1 MSPPAHIRYLILGAG
16 GAGLS
21 LCHALLARGV
31 TEPIVILDPKPRFE
45 DDRTWCFWD
54 TRPNS
59 FLPLSSHGWHEWE
72 VRDASG
78 RCAVQTSPKTA
89 YRCLRGRDFY
99 DAVLSQIRLHPNVTL
114 CLGRAAES
122 ITQNSDSVTIRAGEC
137 VYRAD
142 YVFDSRPPQFGPA
155 PGDFLQRFRGR
166 FVHADR
172 PVFPAARCTLM
183 DFAVSQARGP
193 HFVYILPFSE
203 TEALVE
209 DTYLLPADILAPT
222 AADTADTL
230 HTYLA
235 ERYPGAVFVTEREE
249 AGAIPMTTR
258 RFPKRNGRVFFIGT
272 AGGCTKP
279 SSGYTFAR
287 IQEQC
292 RQIADAAAAGT
303 LASFREQGAPPRFQ
317 FFDAVFL
324 QALRDH
330 PEAFPGYFY
339 RLFARVSPEALTR
352 FLSETSSWRDEFQVV
367 RGLPALPFLKAAL
380 RRLCVRG

>member
-1 MSPPAHIRYLILGAG
+1 MEARYVILGAG

-31 TEPIVILDPKPRFE
+31 TAPIVILDPKPRFD

-54 TRPNS
+54 TRPNP
-59 FLPLSSHGWHEWE
+59 FLPLSSHGWHEWG

-78 RCAVQTSPKTA
+78 KRAVQTSSKTS

-99 DAVLSQIRLHPNVTL
+99 DAVLFEIRRHPNVTL
-114 CLGRAAES
+114 CLGDAA
-122 ITQNSDSVTIRAGEC
+122 DSVTQDSDGVTVRAGQCE
-137 VYRAD
+137 YRAD
-142 YVFDSRPPQFGPA
+142 YVFDSRPPRFAPT
-155 PGDFLQRFRGR
+155 PGDFVQRFRGR
-166 FVHADR
+166 FVRANR
-172 PVFPAARCTLM
+172 PVFTPARCTLM
-183 DFAVSQARGP
+183 DFEVDQTPGP
-193 HFVYILPFSE
+193 HFVYVLPF
-203 TEALVE
+203 TDTHALVE
-209 DTYLLPADILAPT
+209 DTYLLPANAPAPT
-222 AADTADTL
+222 ADDTAQTL
-230 HTYLA
+230 EAYLA
-235 ERYPGAVFVTEREE
+235 KRYPGAVFVTEREE

-258 RFPKRNGRVFFIGT
+258 PFPKRDGRVLNIGT

-303 LASFREQGAPPRFQ
+303 LDTFREQGPPPRFQ

-324 QALRDH
+324 QALRDN
-330 PEAFPGYFY
+330 PAAFPGYFQ

-352 FLSETSSWRDEFQVV
+352 FLSETSTWRDEFQVV
-367 RGLPALPFLKAAL
+367 RGLPALPFLKAAR
-380 RRLCVRG
+380 RRLLLRG

>member
-1 MSPPAHIRYLILGAG
+1 MVARYVILGAG

-31 TEPIVILDPKPRFE
+31 TEPILILDPKPCFD

-54 TRPNS
+54 TRPNP
-59 FLPLSSHGWHEWE
+59 FLPLASHGWHEWE

-78 RCAVQTSPKTA
+78 KRAVQTSQNTA
-89 YRCLRGRDFY
+89 YHCLRSRDFY
-99 DAVLSQIRLHPNVTL
+99 DAVLADIRLHPNVTL
-114 CLGRAAES
+114 CLGQAA
-122 ITQNSDSVTIRAGEC
+122 DSVTQEADAVTVRAGEC

-142 YVFDSRPPQFGPA
+142 YAFDSRPPCLDPA
-155 PGDFLQRFRGR
+155 PGDFLQRFRGC
-166 FVHADR
+166 FVRADR
-172 PVFPAARCTLM
+172 PVFTPSRCTLM
-183 DFAVSQARGP
+183 DFEVDQTPGP

-203 TEALVE
+203 THALIE
-209 DTYLLPADILAPT
+209 DTYLLPAEAPAPT
-222 AADTADTL
+222 AADTESVLQA
-230 HTYLA
+230 YLA
-235 ERYPGAVFVTEREE
+235 KRYPGAVFVTQREE

-258 RFPKRNGRVFFIGT
+258 PFPKRDGRILNIGT

-292 RQIADAAAAGT
+292 REIADAAAAGT
-303 LASFREQGAPPRFQ
+303 LETFRELGPPARFR

-324 QALRDH
+324 QALRDD
-330 PEAFPGYFY
+330 PAAFPGYFQ

-352 FLSETSSWRDEFQVV
+352 FLSETSTWRDEFQVV
-367 RGLPALPFLKAAL
+367 RGLPALPFLKAAR
-380 RRLCVRG
+380 RRLFPRG